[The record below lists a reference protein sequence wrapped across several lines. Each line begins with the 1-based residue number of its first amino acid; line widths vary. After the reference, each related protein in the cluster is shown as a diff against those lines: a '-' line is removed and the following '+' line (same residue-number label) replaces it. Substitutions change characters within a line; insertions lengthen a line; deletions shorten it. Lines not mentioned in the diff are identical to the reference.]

1 MSVKVIRSPEGS
13 SRGSSPPRSPISSL
27 SRPHSPER
35 ALEGVMEVGMEG
47 GVMEGTEG
55 SGGAFADDV
64 SAASKAALEA
74 ATNQAIGAKAD
85 RQLSR
90 PE

>member
-1 MSVKVIRSPEGS
+1 
-13 SRGSSPPRSPISSL
+13 
-27 SRPHSPER
+27 
-35 ALEGVMEVGMEG
+35 MEVGMEG